1 MTMSIFAETIASA
14 IADYRL
20 YLRKSK
26 KIDQATR
33 VAKLKQLGLK
43 DVTIYSG
50 DVMLYDTA
58 HAILADISET
68 IEMPEEGY
76 YSYSGI
82 VKYYQYLSQFLQD
95 YDIEIVK
102 DEKVVI
108 HRAQRASRAILDA
121 IQLVNGKPAH
131 VLTDHIKRKMYTC
144 QDNILRYGTD
154 EQFEIYRN
162 HLDQL
167 KPNAPLFY
175 IDLLRYFDTH
185 LQEVREAA

>member
-1 MTMSIFAETIASA
+1 MSIFAETIAGA

-26 KIDQATR
+26 KVDQATR
-33 VAKLKQLGLK
+33 VSKLKDLKLK

-50 DVMLYDTA
+50 DVVLYDTA
-58 HAILADISET
+58 FAILNDIRST

-82 VKYYQYLSQFLQD
+82 VKYYQYLEEFLND
-95 YDIEIVK
+95 YDIEVIGNGDK
-102 DEKVVI
+102 TVI

-131 VLTDHIKRKMYTC
+131 VLTDQIKQQMYVC
-144 QDNILRYGTD
+144 QGDIIRYGTE
-154 EQFEIYRN
+154 EQFDVYRS
-162 HLDQL
+162 HLVQL

-175 IDLLRYFDTH
+175 TDLLRSFDLS
-185 LQEVREAA
+185 LQETREAA

>member
-1 MTMSIFAETIASA
+1 MTMSIFAETIAGA

-26 KIDQATR
+26 KVDQATR
-33 VAKLKQLGLK
+33 VSKLKQLKLK

-50 DVMLYDTA
+50 DVVLYDTA
-58 HAILADISET
+58 YAILHDIRST

-82 VKYYQYLSQFLQD
+82 VKYYQYLDAFLKD

-102 DEKVVI
+102 GDKVVV

-131 VLTDHIKRKMYTC
+131 VLTDQIKQQMYAC
-144 QDNILRYGTD
+144 QDSVIRYGTE
-154 EQFEIYRN
+154 EQFDIYRS
-162 HLDQL
+162 HLVQL

-175 IDLLRYFDTH
+175 TDLLRHFDVH
-185 LQEVREAA
+185 LQETREAA